1 MSLLPYFQMFL
12 NFILDDFFI
21 GLWIAGICFA
31 ALVLLF
37 RILFKKRWFRV

>member
-12 NFILDDFFI
+12 DFLMADYFN